1 MAGFLG
7 WFRPGEPGA
16 NVPAALA
23 CLRHHASFQTRVLA
37 GDARAG
43 AGVVYR
49 ENDPPEVFE
58 DPARQLVVAILGA
71 VLEHRPAGWH
81 RFTAAEL
88 ATLYLERGVRAV
100 CGLDGFYQLLIWD
113 GRAGRLHL
121 LNDRVGTMPVQHA
134 AVDGAAA
141 FAPEAKAL
149 FRLLPL
155 KPRMDFTGMV
165 SFLNLGYPVGTCTLF
180 EGVRLLAP
188 AHRLTLDLH
197 TGGRELER
205 TWVQRFE
212 PDKRLGLRAAVD
224 LLYEAV
230 LVAHR
235 APLGREG
242 ECTQIALTGGYDS
255 RLVLAVL
262 HRLGRLPAEAL
273 TWGATDAVPNSDV
286 TVARELA
293 GLAGVPHRFLRY
305 SAERVPANAREWV
318 MVSELASDNAGFFAA
333 GPRFLEEA
341 GVPGGAIYLGEHVI
355 GPGGAPRTVDEAIE
369 TATLVPAR
377 HSLATIEHILT
388 PEGRARVGGILW
400 RELDAIANACP
411 SHRPKD
417 VQDHLF
423 LHCDAFRWLFAPA
436 FYKEPIYTVRRP
448 LFLGPIMDVVGRL
461 PEAYRVDKRVLVALL
476 QQHLPEF
483 AGPKPAAADSLV
495 DWEHDSRLVEDFHA
509 FLEGYTRQ
517 EALTSLPWDGT
528 LAPDSARELIGAF
541 FAEQPRPLDRQAGSA
556 RLWADW
562 RRRLMGVPA
571 LGAALRWVQ
580 PALRNWKSP
589 RARGAGR
596 PFKLIW
602 RLALLRLLQQ
612 CIESGAFDSAGTV
625 PGGKRTESCFAA
637 LTVTTAR
644 ESRGD

>member
-7 WFRPGEPGA
+7 WFRPGETGA

-49 ENDPPEVFE
+49 ESDPPEVFE

-71 VLEHRPAGWH
+71 VLEQRPAGWH

-88 ATLYLERGVRAV
+88 ATLYLERGARAV
-100 CGLDGFYQLLIWD
+100 SGLDGFYQLLIWD

-121 LNDRVGTMPVQHA
+121 WNDRVGSMPAQHA
-134 AVDGAAA
+134 ALDGAAA
-141 FAPEAKAL
+141 FAPEAKVL

-165 SFLNLGYPVGTCTLF
+165 SFLNLGYPVGTRTLF
-180 EGVRLLAP
+180 EEVRLLAP
-188 AHRLTLDLH
+188 AHRLTLDLR

-212 PDKRLGLRAAVD
+212 PDKRLGLRAAAD
-224 LLYEAV
+224 LLYESI
-230 LVAHR
+230 LEAHQ

-242 ECTQIALTGGYDS
+242 ERAHLALTGGYDS

-273 TWGATDAVPNSDV
+273 TWGATDAVPGSDV
-286 TVARELA
+286 TVARGLA
-293 GLAGVPHRFLRY
+293 ALAGVPHRFLRY

-333 GPRFLEEA
+333 GARFLEEA
-341 GVPGGAIYLGEHVI
+341 GVPVGAVYLGEHVI
-355 GPGGAPRTVDEAIE
+355 GPGGAPRTVDEAIQ
-369 TATLVPAR
+369 TVVRVPAR
-377 HSLATIEHILT
+377 GLLGSLGGILR
-388 PEGRARVGGILW
+388 PEGRNQVSRLLW
-400 RELDAIANACP
+400 QELDAVAAQCT
-411 SHRPKD
+411 SQRPKD

-436 FYKEPIYTVRRP
+436 FYKEPLRTVRRP
-448 LFLGPIMDVVGRL
+448 LFLGPVMDVVARL
-461 PEAYRVDKRVLVALL
+461 PEAHRVDKRVLVALL
-476 QQHLPEF
+476 QRHLPQF
-483 AGPKPAAADSLV
+483 ANPAPAEADSLV
-495 DWEHDSRLVEDFHA
+495 DWEYDSRTFGGLRA
-509 FLEGYTRQ
+509 FLEEHTRP
-517 EALTSLPWDGT
+517 EVLTCLPWDGT
-528 LAPDSARELIGAF
+528 LEPDSVRALIDAF
-541 FAEQPRPLDRQAGSA
+541 FAEPPRPLNRQAGSA
-556 RLWADW
+556 RFWVDW
-562 RRRLMGVPA
+562 RRELMGVPA

-602 RLALLRLLQQ
+602 RLALLRLLHE
-612 CIESGAFDSAGTV
+612 CVESGAFESAEV
-625 PGGKRTESCFAA
+625 APDEVRTGSSPAA
-637 LTVTTAR
+637 HWVTTAR
-644 ESRGD
+644 Q

>member
-7 WFRPGEPGA
+7 WFRPDKPGA

-23 CLRHHASFQTRVLA
+23 CLRHHASFRTRVLV

-49 ENDPPEVFE
+49 ESDPPEVFE
-58 DPARQLVVAILGA
+58 DPERQLVVAILGA
-71 VLEHRPAGWH
+71 VLEHWSAGWH
-81 RFTAAEL
+81 RFTASEL
-88 ATLYLERGVRAV
+88 AMRYAERGVRAV
-100 CGLDGFYQLLIWD
+100 SGLDGFYQLLIWD

-121 LNDRVGTMPVQHA
+121 WNDRVGTMPAQHA
-134 AVDGAAA
+134 TVAGATA

-188 AHRLTLDLH
+188 AYRLTLDLH

-224 LLYEAV
+224 MLYAALLEA
-230 LVAHR
+230 HQ

-242 ECTQIALTGGYDS
+242 ERVQIALTGGYDS

-273 TWGATDAVPNSDV
+273 TWGATDAVPSSDV

-305 SAERVPANAREWV
+305 SAERVPVNAREWV

-341 GVPGGAIYLGEHVI
+341 GVPIGTVYLGEHVI
-355 GPGGAPRTVDEAIE
+355 GPGGAPRTVDEAIQ
-369 TATLVPAR
+369 TVVRVPAR
-377 HSLATIEHILT
+377 GLLGPLEGILR
-388 PEGRARVGGILW
+388 PEGRTQVSRLLW
-400 RELDAIANACP
+400 QELDAVAAQCT
-411 SHRPKD
+411 SRHPKD

-436 FYKEPIYTVRRP
+436 FYKEPMCTVRRP
-448 LFLGPIMDVVGRL
+448 LFLGPVMDVVARL

-476 QQHLPEF
+476 QQHLPQF
-483 AGPKPAAADSLV
+483 AGPAPAAADSLV
-495 DWEHDSRLVEDFHA
+495 DWEYDSRTSGDFRV
-509 FLEGYTRQ
+509 FLEEHTRP
-517 EALTSLPWDGT
+517 EALTCLPWDGT
-528 LAPDSARELIGAF
+528 LEPDSARALIDAF
-541 FAEQPRPLDRQAGSA
+541 FAKQPLPLNRQAGSA
-556 RLWADW
+556 RFWVDW
-562 RRRLMGVPA
+562 RRELMGVPV

-589 RARGAGR
+589 RVRAAGR

-602 RLALLRLLQQ
+602 RLALLQLLHE
-612 CIESGAFDSAGTV
+612 CLESGAFEASGTTADQEQV
-625 PGGKRTESCFAA
+625 ESSRAA
-637 LTVTTAR
+637 LHVATAQ
-644 ESRGD
+644 ESHGD